1 MRSTDYLRLKN
12 VEVGYNLPSSICSKI
27 GIGSLRV
34 YANGMNLIT
43 WSKIKMY
50 DPEAVNALGQYY
62 PQARLINAGVLLS
75 F

>member
-12 VEVGYNLPSSICSKI
+12 VELGYNLASSICSKI
-27 GIGSLRV
+27 GIGSLRL

-62 PQARLINAGVLLS
+62 PQARLINVGALLS